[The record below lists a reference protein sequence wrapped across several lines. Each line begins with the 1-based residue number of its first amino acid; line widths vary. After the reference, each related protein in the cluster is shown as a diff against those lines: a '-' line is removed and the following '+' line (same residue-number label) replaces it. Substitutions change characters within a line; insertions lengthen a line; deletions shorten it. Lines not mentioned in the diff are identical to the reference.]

1 LPGDDNPG
9 VRKFLTPAVLSAL
22 LIALFILSILIFAFL
37 QLMSVQTPEVFV
49 TAGIDFGKIEK

>member
-1 LPGDDNPG
+1 M
-9 VRKFLTPAVLSAL
+9 TPAVLSAL

-49 TAGIDFGKIEK
+49 TAGIDFGKIEKWDEQSRHY